1 MITGKCYDGTG
12 WATWDLL
19 ESTVAV
25 EEWCEYVLVGG
36 AECPTVRANTRDE
49 IRNDADGNVGE
60 ETETKEARTE

>member
-1 MITGKCYDGTG
+1 M
-12 WATWDLL
+12 
-19 ESTVAV
+19 

-49 IRNDADGNVGE
+49 IRNDADGNAGE